1 MPTGIYSEISM
12 LKNPGKQ
19 QSGSGMDGVRASI
32 EGIYRIASNP
42 EIDKEE
48 IISRIKKEADSI

>member
-1 MPTGIYSEISM
+1 M

-19 QSGSGMDGVRASI
+19 QSGFGMDGVRASI